1 MKESKGDG
9 SERRQY
15 PRVQAE
21 VFYREP
27 RLAPRKQ
34 AIHDISLG
42 GVRIHCEE
50 ELDTGQELEMEFFL
64 PNGEVL
70 VAIAQVRWT
79 SRLPE
84 GSDAAFAAGL
94 QFMHLNPEDAEELKK
109 YLEEIL

>member
-1 MKESKGDG
+1 MTDFKGDG
-9 SERRQY
+9 AERRQY
-15 PRVQAE
+15 PRVKAE

-42 GVRIHCEE
+42 GVQIHCDE
-50 ELDTGQELEMEFFL
+50 ELEKDQQLEMEFFL

-70 VAIAQVRWT
+70 VAIAQVRW
-79 SRLPE
+79 SSKLPE
-84 GSDAAFAAGL
+84 GSDAAYAAGL

-109 YLEEIL
+109 YLEDIQ